1 MSAMTA
7 PEQSDSGQGED
18 LARDAELAGYDLETD
33 LAQPVPHQHDVA
45 GFDLDL
51 DILADN
57 EPPDLRR

>member
-1 MSAMTA
+1 MTA
-7 PEQSDSGQGED
+7 PEQSDSAPGDE

-33 LAQPVPHQHDVA
+33 LAKPLPHQHDVA

-51 DILADN
+51 DILTDN